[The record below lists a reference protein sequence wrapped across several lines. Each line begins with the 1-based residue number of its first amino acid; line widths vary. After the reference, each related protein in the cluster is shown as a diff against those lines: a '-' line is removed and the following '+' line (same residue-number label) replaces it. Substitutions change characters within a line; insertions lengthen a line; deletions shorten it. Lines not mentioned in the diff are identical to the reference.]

1 MTRTLQMRERAE
13 AYAAL
18 LAKIDDIKAEMK
30 AIEELAADSG
40 MNVRAMKKVAK
51 EINTDSDKL
60 ARKYEDEAQ
69 LDMFRAACGIL
80 KRKGL
85 EPAMLDAAE

>member
-1 MTRTLQMRERAE
+1 MRERAE

-69 LDMFRAACGIL
+69 LDMFRAACEIL